1 MKSKHTT
8 VTKTTPTTT
17 STATTER
24 KAVVRSSGPASM
36 FEKGNLL
43 WMLAGAALMIL
54 GYVLMTGGA
63 SEDPNVFN
71 EDEVYSTRRITIA
84 PILILAGLVVE
95 VFALFRNNNI
105 RKD

>member
-8 VTKTTPTTT
+8 TTT
-17 STATTER
+17 TTEK
-24 KAVVRSSGPASM
+24 KAVVRTGPASM
-36 FEKGNLL
+36 FERGNLL

-84 PILILAGLVVE
+84 PILILAGLAVE
-95 VFALFRNNNI
+95 IFALFRNNNI

>member
-8 VTKTTPTTT
+8 VTKTSPTTT
-17 STATTER
+17 STITTE
-24 KAVVRSSGPASM
+24 KKIVVRTGPASM
-36 FEKGNLL
+36 FERSNLL

-71 EDEVYSTRRITIA
+71 EDEVYSTRRITVA

-95 VFALFRNNNI
+95 IFALFRNNNP

>member
-8 VTKTTPTTT
+8 VTTTT
-17 STATTER
+17 TTAGTATTER
-24 KAVVRSSGPASM
+24 KTVVRSSGPASM
-36 FEKGNLL
+36 FERGNLL

-63 SEDPNVFN
+63 SNDPNVFN
-71 EDEVYSTRRITIA
+71 ESEVYSTRRITIA

-95 VFALFRNNNI
+95 IFALFRNNNN

>member
-8 VTKTTPTTT
+8 TTTTTPTT
-17 STATTER
+17 ATTTE
-24 KAVVRSSGPASM
+24 KKTVVRSAPASM
-36 FEKGNLL
+36 FDRQNLL

-71 EDEVYSTRRITIA
+71 EDEVYSTRRITVA
-84 PILILAGLVVE
+84 PLLILAGLVVE
-95 VFALFRNNNI
+95 IYALFRNNT
-105 RKD
+105 RK

>member
-8 VTKTTPTTT
+8 TTT
-17 STATTER
+17 TTEK
-24 KAVVRSSGPASM
+24 KAVVCTGPASM
-36 FEKGNLL
+36 FERGNLL

-95 VFALFRNNNI
+95 IFALFRNNNI